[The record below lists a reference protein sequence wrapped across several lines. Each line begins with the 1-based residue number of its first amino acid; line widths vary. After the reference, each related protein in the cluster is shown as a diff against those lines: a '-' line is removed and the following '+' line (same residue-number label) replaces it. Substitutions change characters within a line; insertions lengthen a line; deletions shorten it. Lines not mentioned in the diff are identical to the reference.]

1 MTDATR
7 HGRAP
12 ISRIVDEGLL
22 IALSAVRM
30 AVKNDII
37 VAGIAEH
44 ADYDLDRFADT
55 TRRELLALA
64 RENQD
69 SAERVR
75 RQRKQ
80 LTSMTWRVD
89 LSQDQLTDI
98 RQLKLRRRVH
108 KRLAAALTAVADDE
122 EHVSRIVRDAQN
134 LASDEIQ
141 DAMHTRLMRLS
152 IDPRDPDYQRH
163 RAERTEMFLLVDLA
177 LLKLR
182 ADEAAGNGPSDY

>member
-1 MTDATR
+1 M
-7 HGRAP
+7 P
-12 ISRIVDEGLL
+12 ITRIVDEGLL

-44 ADYDLDRFADT
+44 ADYDLDRFAET
-55 TRRELLALA
+55 TRRELLGLA
-64 RENQD
+64 HENQD
-69 SAERVR
+69 SAIRVAR
-75 RQRKQ
+75 ARKE
-80 LTSMTWRVD
+80 LTSASWRLD

-108 KRLAAALTAVADDE
+108 KRLALALIAVADDD
-122 EHVSRIVRDAQN
+122 EHVARIVGDAQS
-134 LASDEIQ
+134 LASNEMQ

-152 IDPRDPDYQRH
+152 IDPHDPEYLRQRD
-163 RAERTEMFLLVDLA
+163 ERTEMFLLVDLA
-177 LLKLR
+177 LLQLK